1 VVEYLRVFRH
11 VGFFRFLAGPV
22 DHWRVSRMP
31 TVLHAEADRVLRNAS
46 LSFLSSQGWEVD
58 VAVDALECFAK
69 LRRRVPD
76 LLILDL
82 ELPWGGGD
90 GVLGLLREQ
99 PHLQPNRVVLTSA
112 VASAHVLGK
121 LASFQQQP
129 PFVLALTKPFPLSA
143 LLDDRA
149 FDAVNVRKRFAND
162 RRRRAVLVT
171 D

>member
-31 TVLHAEADRVLRNAS
+31 TALHAEADRVLRNAS

-58 VAVDALECFAK
+58 VADDALECLAK

-76 LLILDL
+76 LLVLDL
-82 ELPWGGGD
+82 ELP
-90 GVLGLLREQ
+90 
-99 PHLQPNRVVLTSA
+99 
-112 VASAHVLGK
+112 AHVLGK

>member
-1 VVEYLRVFRH
+1 
-11 VGFFRFLAGPV
+11 
-22 DHWRVSRMP
+22 MP
-31 TVLHAEADRVLRNAS
+31 TALHTEADRVLRNAS

-58 VAVDALECFAK
+58 VAVDALECLAK

-76 LLILDL
+76 LLM

-90 GVLGLLREQ
+90 GVRGLLREQ